1 MTPRSK
7 GPQPGGI
14 SWREQIPAKVK
25 TFSQALADGF
35 GGPDIGPPARGIRAV
50 VMLQEVNQHGE
61 VVGRRMV
68 GQACAQVFGSLEQY
82 QMPDEHHA
90 GRLEHMAGAALHD
103 LLRELNPSELV
114 GVFMQA
120 MRKDGGA

>member
-1 MTPRSK
+1 MK
-7 GPQPGGI
+7 GPTPGGI
-14 SWREQIPAKVK
+14 GWRE
-25 TFSQALADGF
+25 LAPIKKRTDWHDEAG
-35 GGPDIGPPARGIRAV
+35 DTTELGPPARGIRAV
-50 VMLQEVNQHGE
+50 VMLQEVNQFGE

-82 QMPDEHHA
+82 QTPDEHHA
-90 GRLEHMAGAALHD
+90 DRLEHMAGAALHD